1 MVSKL
6 IPSFY
11 WLLFFNLL
19 LPCASLLNLGKK
31 LTKGFYRC
39 FADADQGSYDM
50 FEIAEDA
57 EEQQEILHELG
68 DLQSFF
74 FGVES

>member
-1 MVSKL
+1 LVL
-6 IPSFY
+6 ILQPPFA
-11 WLLFFNLL
+11 LCFPFK
-19 LPCASLLNLGKK
+19 PGKK

-74 FGVES
+74 LELRVESME